1 MSWGSGSTRKTRT
14 TRAPNIAPMP
24 ALQGIVAKALENA
37 LQGRVYMIS
46 WDQWRGQTRKH
57 LFPIILIVS
66 GLYTGML
73 PTTSILII

>member
-1 MSWGSGSTRKTRT
+1 MLLVDELHVAVTRKSTGG
-14 TRAPNIAPMP
+14 MP
-24 ALQGIVAKALENA
+24 YHEAILAKALENA